1 MKIRLERDG
10 VTFEYTHPPLP
21 EARFKAILGLAASV
35 VYVGLVLG
43 AAALCGFQGLV
54 AVVVATA
61 VVAVF
66 HAASF

>member
-1 MKIRLERDG
+1 MKIRFEHNG
-10 VTFEYTHPPLP
+10 VTFEFERPPLP
-21 EARFKAILGLAASV
+21 ESRFKAICGLAAAGI
-35 VYVGLVLG
+35 YVGLALG